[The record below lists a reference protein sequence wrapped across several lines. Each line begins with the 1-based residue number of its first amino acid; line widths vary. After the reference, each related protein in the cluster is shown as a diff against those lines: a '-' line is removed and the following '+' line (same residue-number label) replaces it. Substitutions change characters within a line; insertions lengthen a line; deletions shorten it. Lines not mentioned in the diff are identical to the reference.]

1 MESVKDILEQDL
13 EMINKMLEVV
23 ERRIGSYIV
32 DESSTLHYSKKKNGY
47 QYYLR
52 SEGGNRK
59 YIRKGNIDLAH
70 SMAQREYDLCV
81 KTELLKQ
88 KRCINNMIKSYDI
101 GAIGDIYT
109 KICDAKRN
117 LITPVIMPIDV
128 FIQEWMQQNKG
139 GMNSYPKQGKFMT
152 NNGELVRSKSEK
164 IIADMLD
171 KYKIPYTYEPELK
184 LENGRKAYPDFA
196 ALNVRTRQTIYW
208 EHLGMITDGEYA
220 SANLEKINKYDKAG
234 IKVCHNLIL
243 TMESDL
249 DPLDVSEIRSKIEEY
264 LL

>member
-1 MESVKDILEQDL
+1 
-13 EMINKMLEVV
+13 
-23 ERRIGSYIV
+23 
-32 DESSTLHYSKKKNGY
+32 
-47 QYYLR
+47 
-52 SEGGNRK
+52 
-59 YIRKGNIDLAH
+59 
-70 SMAQREYDLCV
+70 
-81 KTELLKQ
+81 
-88 KRCINNMIKSYDI
+88 MIKSYDI

-109 KICDAKRN
+109 KTCDAKRN
-117 LITPVIMPIDV
+117 LISPVIMPIDV

-152 NNGELVRSKSEK
+152 NNGEMVRSKSEK

-171 KYKIPYTYEPELK
+171 KYNVPYTYEPEIK
-184 LENGRKAYPDFA
+184 FENGKKTYPDFA
-196 ALNVRTRQTIYW
+196 TLNVRTRKTIYW
-208 EHLGMITDGEYA
+208 EHFGMITDGEYA

>member
-70 SMAQREYDLCV
+70 SMAQREYDLRV

-88 KRCINNMIKSYDI
+88 KRCINNMINCYDME
-101 GAIGDIYT
+101 AIANIYT
-109 KICDAKRN
+109 KTCDAKRP
-117 LITPVIMPIDV
+117 LISPVVMPTDEL
-128 FIQEWMQQNKG
+128 IQTWVEQNKG
-139 GMNSYPKQGKFMT
+139 GMNPYPKQGKIMT

-171 KYKIPYTYEPELK
+171 KYKVPYTYEPELK

-208 EHLGMITDGEYA
+208 EHFGMITDGEYA

-249 DPLDVSEIRSKIEEY
+249 DPLDVSEIRRKIEEY

>member
-1 MESVKDILEQDL
+1 
-13 EMINKMLEVV
+13 
-23 ERRIGSYIV
+23 
-32 DESSTLHYSKKKNGY
+32 
-47 QYYLR
+47 
-52 SEGGNRK
+52 
-59 YIRKGNIDLAH
+59 
-70 SMAQREYDLCV
+70 MAQREYDLRV
-81 KTELLKQ
+81 KTELVKQ
-88 KRCINNMIKSYDI
+88 KKCISNMINCYDMESI
-101 GAIGDIYT
+101 ANIYT
-109 KICDAKRN
+109 KTCDAKRPLRSPVVMPTDE
-117 LITPVIMPIDV
+117 LIQTWV
-128 FIQEWMQQNKG
+128 EQNKG
-139 GMNSYPKQGKFMT
+139 GMNPYPKQGKIMT

-208 EHLGMITDGEYA
+208 EHFGMITDGEYA

-249 DPLDVSEIRSKIEEY
+249 DPLDVSEIRRKIEEY
-264 LL
+264 PL